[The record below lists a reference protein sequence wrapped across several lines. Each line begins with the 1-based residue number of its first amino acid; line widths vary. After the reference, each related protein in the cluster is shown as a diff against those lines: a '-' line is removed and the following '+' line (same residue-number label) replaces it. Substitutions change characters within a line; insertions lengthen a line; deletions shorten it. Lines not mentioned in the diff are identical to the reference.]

1 VAREWKRADMA
12 VVRKG
17 DAPALIISAIRGGVS
32 LAGSRSGS
40 TTLQLLVGMAVQ
52 LSATLTGAELVR
64 SLKLVIGD
72 PHCVTSGT
80 SSG

>member
-1 VAREWKRADMA
+1 MAREWKRADMA

-32 LAGSRSGS
+32 LAGS
-40 TTLQLLVGMAVQ
+40 TTLQLLVGMAFQ